1 MVLFIK
7 NVRYLNKKFK
17 KIKEENRKLVKDLA
31 NLRSEGRSDNFQR
44 PTLLDLKMDKNDF

>member
-17 KIKEENRKLVKDLA
+17 KIKEENRKLVKDQGSCKFKIRGSFGQFLEIYTIR
-31 NLRSEGRSDNFQR
+31 LEDG
-44 PTLLDLKMDKNDF
+44 